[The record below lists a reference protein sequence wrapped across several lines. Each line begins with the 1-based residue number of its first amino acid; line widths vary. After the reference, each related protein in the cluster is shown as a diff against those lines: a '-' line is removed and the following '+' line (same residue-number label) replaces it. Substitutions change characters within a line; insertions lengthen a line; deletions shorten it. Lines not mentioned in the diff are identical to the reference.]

1 MLTCGNLE
9 IWWTKYVFLRL
20 RLNGYTN
27 IDINIYLLIYYTK
40 VTYTYYV

>member
-1 MLTCGNLE
+1 M
-9 IWWTKYVFLRL
+9 YFLRL

-40 VTYTYYV
+40 VIYTYYV